1 MAEITAAKVKELRER
16 TGSGMMD
23 CKKALAETGGDM
35 EKAIDYLREKGLAK
49 AAKKAERTASD
60 GKVFHILSDDGALG
74 VMIELNSETDF
85 VAKTDEFIDLG
96 TKIAAQLTHS
106 NYSDV
111 TALLESKHESGSSI
125 QELITAI
132 IAKLGE
138 NIVLKRFAR
147 YDSGAGSIFHYIHSN
162 NKVGSLLELDAE
174 NAGVKSSAEFKELG
188 HEICM
193 QIAAANP
200 SYLVPEDVPEDV
212 LDRERAVYRQ
222 QLLDEGKPADK
233 IEKIIP
239 GKLRKYYETSCLME
253 QEYIRDTD
261 KKVKELIAEVGKKLG
276 TKITIKRFER
286 FAIGE

>member
-23 CKKALAETGGDM
+23 CKKALAETNGDM

-49 AAKKAERTASD
+49 AAKKAERNASD
-60 GKVFHILSDDGALG
+60 GRIFYVVSDDGKLG

-85 VAKTDEFIDLG
+85 VAKTDEFNGLG
-96 TKIAAQLTHS
+96 NSI
-106 NYSDV
+106 
-111 TALLESKHESGSSI
+111 TAHLFNKAFADTESLLSSVHESGSTIS
-125 QELITAI
+125 ELITGI

-147 YDSGAGSIFHYIHSN
+147 FDVADGRAFCYIHSN
-162 NKVGSLLELDAE
+162 YKVGSLLELESEDKSKL
-174 NAGVKSSAEFKELG
+174 NAPEFAELG

-200 SYLVPEDVPEDV
+200 LYLIPDDVPEDV
-212 LDRERAVYRQ
+212 LEREKSVYRQ
-222 QLLDEGKPADK
+222 QLLDEGKPEDK
-233 IEKIIP
+233 VEKIIP
-239 GKLRKYYETSCLME
+239 GKLRKYYETACLLE

-261 KKVKELIAEVGKKLG
+261 KKVKDLISEVSKKLG
-276 TKITIKRFER
+276 SKITVKRFAR